1 LRAVVFEAVGQVRVV
16 EVPDP
21 VLQASGDAVIRV
33 TRTAICGSDLH
44 FFHGKAP
51 IEPGEGIGHEA
62 VGVVEE
68 TGDGVRSV
76 SPGDRVVA
84 AFNPACGEC
93 WFCRSGQPQ
102 LCEEAS
108 IFGAGPFGGSLP
120 GAQAER
126 LRVPKA
132 DFNLLRVPDEV
143 DDDRAVFLADV
154 LTTGWHSAS
163 VAGLGPN
170 DTVAIVGCGPIG
182 ISCIQSAR
190 ALGAGLIVALDM
202 RADRLEL
209 ARSAGAVA
217 LSVRERHAETAI
229 AEMTDGRG
237 ADVVLEAVG
246 SVDGFRTAVEI
257 ARRGG
262 RVVMPGMYTSET
274 AEVQLGLYWARALS
288 LRFIGPCPVQAWWG
302 EALEQIRTGHIDPL
316 PIVSHRLPLEEAPTG
331 YEIFDR
337 REATKVL
344 LRP

>member
-1 LRAVVFEAVGQVRVV
+1 
-16 EVPDP
+16 
-21 VLQASGDAVIRV
+21 
-33 TRTAICGSDLH
+33 
-44 FFHGKAP
+44 
-51 IEPGEGIGHEA
+51 
-62 VGVVEE
+62 
-68 TGDGVRSV
+68 
-76 SPGDRVVA
+76 
-84 AFNPACGEC
+84 
-93 WFCRSGQPQ
+93 
-102 LCEEAS
+102 
-108 IFGAGPFGGSLP
+108 
-120 GAQAER
+120 
-126 LRVPKA
+126 
-132 DFNLLRVPDEV
+132 
-143 DDDRAVFLADV
+143 
-154 LTTGWHSAS
+154 
-163 VAGLGPN
+163 
-170 DTVAIVGCGPIG
+170 
-182 ISCIQSAR
+182 
-190 ALGAGLIVALDM
+190 M